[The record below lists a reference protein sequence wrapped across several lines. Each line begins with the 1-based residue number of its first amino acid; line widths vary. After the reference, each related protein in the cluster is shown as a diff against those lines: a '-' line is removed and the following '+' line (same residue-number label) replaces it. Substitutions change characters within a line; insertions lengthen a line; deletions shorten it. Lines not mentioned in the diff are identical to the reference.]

1 MPKPVHDANA
11 TGSGHNALGNLPE
24 WDLSA
29 LYASPDDPDLKRDM
43 DWLETAC
50 ADYAR
55 DYEGKYA
62 TLDAPA
68 LADAIK
74 RYERIDQVA
83 GRIMSYAGL
92 RYYQRTTDAER
103 AKFMSDYQDRVTA
116 FTTPLVFSSLEFNR
130 LPDEHL
136 DALYGQS
143 QELSRYRPYLSRVRA
158 MKPHQ
163 LSDEL
168 ERFLHDQSTVGASA
182 WNKLFDETIAG
193 LKFEVTGE
201 SLGIEATLDLLQDK
215 DRARREA
222 GFYALAE
229 VFRKTTKTFARVH
242 NTLAKD
248 KEIEDR
254 WRGFPTPQS
263 SRHLANHVEPEVV
276 EALRSAVV
284 AAYPRLS
291 HRYYSTLR

>member
-1 MPKPVHDANA
+1 MTKPVHDANA
-11 TGSGHNALGNLPE
+11 TGSGQGALGDLPE

-29 LYASPDDPDLKRDM
+29 LYASPDDPALKRDL
-43 DWLETAC
+43 DWLEEA
-50 ADYAR
+50 AASYAR

-62 TLDAPA
+62 TLDAPG
-68 LADAIK
+68 LAEAVK
-74 RYERIDQVA
+74 RHERIGQVA

-103 AKFMSDYQDRVTA
+103 AKFLSDCEDRVTA
-116 FTTPLVFSSLEFNR
+116 YTTPLVFSSLEFNR

-136 DALYGQS
+136 EALYGQS
-143 QELSRYRPYLSRVRA
+143 QELSRYRPHLDRVRA

-193 LKFEVTGE
+193 LKFDVEGE
-201 SLGIEATLDLLQDK
+201 PLGIEATLNLLQDK
-215 DRARREA
+215 ERARREA
-222 GFYALAE
+222 GFRALAE
-229 VFRKTTKTFARVH
+229 VFGQTTKTFARIH
-242 NTLAKD
+242 NTLAKE

-254 WRGFPTPQS
+254 WRGFPTPQA
-263 SRHLANHVEPEVV
+263 SRHLARPW
-276 EALRSAVV
+276 S
-284 AAYPRLS
+284 RLIRGS
-291 HRYYSTLR
+291 RTATTG